1 VQFLLPDIGEGVAE
15 GEIVKWHVQAGE
27 TVTEEQD
34 FVEVMTDKATVMIPC
49 PVTGVLGDLL
59 FAEGDVVPVHT
70 AIASFT
76 SVTGGKLAGG
86 HGAAAAPAA
95 AQEAAAASAPPTA
108 ATATL
113 APPAGGGAGLLPEPQ
128 EKVIATPATRK
139 LARALGLE
147 ITRVPGSGKYGRVL
161 RTDIERIAQGGAPA
175 PSNGKPATQ
184 TPSERRAAGAQAAS
198 APVARAATPMSSAPA
213 PRAIPVPPPGE
224 GEVEERVPLRGVRRK
239 IAEYLIHSKRTAAHY
254 TYVEEVDVTELV
266 KLRQRMKPMAESQG
280 VKLTYLAFI
289 TKAVAIA
296 LTRHKE
302 LNASLD
308 DTTSELVFKKY
319 YNIGI
324 AADTDIGLVVPVVKA
339 ANRRS
344 IIDIASEIVRLAQG
358 ARTGSLAPDDMTGGT
373 FTITSAGHIGGLLAT
388 PILNYPEVG
397 IMGVHKIKRR
407 PVVVD
412 EEIVI
417 RDIMYLSLS
426 LDHRVVDGAN
436 AARFMNTIVRFL
448 ENPERFILEGV

>member
-15 GEIVKWHVQAGE
+15 GEIVKWHVQAGD

-59 FAEGDVVPVHT
+59 FAEGEVVPVHT

-76 SVTGGKLAGG
+76 EVTEGKLAGA
-86 HGAAAAPAA
+86 HGAPAPAPAPEPLAAAAAPAT
-95 AQEAAAASAPPTA
+95 AAAS
-108 ATATL
+108 
-113 APPAGGGAGLLPEPQ
+113 PASSGSFSGLLDDPQ

-147 ITRVPGSGKYGRVL
+147 ISRVPGSGKYGRIL
-161 RTDIERIAQGGAPA
+161 RTDVERIAQGGAPA
-175 PSNGKPATQ
+175 PSNGKSAQ

-198 APVARAATPMSSAPA
+198 APVARPAAPATPMASAPA
-213 PRAIPVPPPGE
+213 PRAIPVPPPAQ

-266 KLRQRMKPMAESQG
+266 KLRQRMKPMAEAQG
-280 VKLTYLAFI
+280 VKLTYLSFI

>member
-1 VQFLLPDIGEGVAE
+1 MPF
-15 GEIVKWHVQAGE
+15 
-27 TVTEEQD
+27 
-34 FVEVMTDKATVMIPC
+34 
-49 PVTGVLGDLL
+49 
-59 FAEGDVVPVHT
+59 
-70 AIASFT
+70 
-76 SVTGGKLAGG
+76 
-86 HGAAAAPAA
+86 
-95 AQEAAAASAPPTA
+95 
-108 ATATL
+108 
-113 APPAGGGAGLLPEPQ
+113 
-128 EKVIATPATRK
+128 
-139 LARALGLE
+139 
-147 ITRVPGSGKYGRVL
+147 
-161 RTDIERIAQGGAPA
+161 
-175 PSNGKPATQ
+175 
-184 TPSERRAAGAQAAS
+184 
-198 APVARAATPMSSAPA
+198 SSAPI
-213 PRAIPVPPPGE
+213 PRAIPVPPPAE
-224 GEVEERVPLRGVRRK
+224 GEVEERVPLRGIRRK

-254 TYVEEVDVTELV
+254 TYVEEVDVTDLV
-266 KLRQRMKPMAESQG
+266 DLRRRMKPMAAAQG

-308 DTTSELVFKKY
+308 DTTSELVYKRY

-324 AADTDIGLVVPVVKA
+324 AADTEIGLMVPVVKA

-344 IIDIASEIVRLAQG
+344 IIDIAAEIVRLAEG
-358 ARTGSLAPDDMTGGT
+358 ARTGSLAPADMTGGT

-388 PILNYPEVG
+388 PILNHPEVG

-407 PVVVD
+407 PVVVGD
-412 EEIVI
+412 EIVI